1 MTQLSEIDMLWLL
14 FCSCLLLIM
23 QAGFTCYESGLIR
36 SKNAANVVI
45 KNLVDLTISII
56 FYGFVGFSIMF
67 YSLDSFSQ
75 AFHPIFNISQPSIIV
90 FFIFQAMFCATAV
103 TITSGAV
110 AERMSFIGYV
120 ILSVIVTCV
129 IYPITGAWV
138 WGDILQTNHQ
148 ASWLANLGFH
158 DFAGATVVHSVGG
171 WVALSGILTIGP
183 RTGRFGKNA
192 KPISQSSITLASAG
206 SLLIWVG
213 WLGFNGGSTLGFS
226 PEVLSVI
233 LNTILGGAIGLLVGM
248 MSAYYLYKKALVLP
262 MINGGLIG
270 LISVTAAADLME
282 ASDAIIIAIIASLSI
297 IPMTNL
303 LEKLKIDDA
312 VGAVPVHLI
321 GGIIASFSAG
331 FFVELTPEQSRSDA
345 ILIQVLGILSVGAFV
360 FLTSFS
366 LLWVINKF
374 VKLRVSEEEEML
386 GLNLSEHSVGATNQD
401 MIMQINENLRTGD
414 VSNKINVS
422 AESDSYDIAQ
432 HYNSMV
438 DMFENLSSHKEEAL
452 KKAVFEAN
460 HDALTNL
467 LNRRAMNA
475 ALNTQVKNMQK
486 TLEPICVALIDI
498 DNFKRIND
506 THGHDVGD
514 NVIQYTASSIRN
526 FVKTT
531 DIVARA
537 GGEEFCIIFPSTT
550 LNETAGLLENL
561 RDKLASFP
569 LYTGDISISFTVSI
583 GLTEMAPNKTI
594 AQTLKEADIA
604 LYQAKNDGR
613 NRLGI
618 Y

>member
-1 MTQLSEIDMLWLL
+1 
-14 FCSCLLLIM
+14 
-23 QAGFTCYESGLIR
+23 
-36 SKNAANVVI
+36 
-45 KNLVDLTISII
+45 
-56 FYGFVGFSIMF
+56 
-67 YSLDSFSQ
+67 
-75 AFHPIFNISQPSIIV
+75 
-90 FFIFQAMFCATAV
+90 
-103 TITSGAV
+103 
-110 AERMSFIGYV
+110 
-120 ILSVIVTCV
+120 
-129 IYPITGAWV
+129 
-138 WGDILQTNHQ
+138 
-148 ASWLANLGFH
+148 
-158 DFAGATVVHSVGG
+158 
-171 WVALSGILTIGP
+171 
-183 RTGRFGKNA
+183 
-192 KPISQSSITLASAG
+192 
-206 SLLIWVG
+206 
-213 WLGFNGGSTLGFS
+213 
-226 PEVLSVI
+226 
-233 LNTILGGAIGLLVGM
+233 M

-331 FFVELTPEQSRSDA
+331 FFVELTPEQSHSDA

-498 DNFKRIND
+498 DNFKRINV